1 VLDASVARKRRV
13 EKLSLKTFGS
23 CPPSKVISS
32 GHLPPAVPLKKRKLS
47 AADPEAHSVSTSKV
61 SDSKLRIL
69 KSAVD
74 ILSAKRDGIPKQIRY
89 DPEIPM
95 TKAEASA
102 WRREQRR
109 LRNRESAAASRQ
121 KTRERITELEIELS
135 EWKSKFADLE
145 KKYSVLLKN
154 QQLGLVVQEPKDHV
168 RYPTMISPLVSPQV
182 PTPVIPLNVP
192 SLTSSV
198 SEYHD
203 ENHELVHGKDNK
215 VQHLI
220 ETISRLA

>member
-1 VLDASVARKRRV
+1 
-13 EKLSLKTFGS
+13 
-23 CPPSKVISS
+23 
-32 GHLPPAVPLKKRKLS
+32 
-47 AADPEAHSVSTSKV
+47 
-61 SDSKLRIL
+61 
-69 KSAVD
+69 
-74 ILSAKRDGIPKQIRY
+74 
-89 DPEIPM
+89 M

-135 EWKSKFADLE
+135 EWKNKFADLE
-145 KKYSVLLKN
+145 HKYKTLLTTQQPGLAAKELKN
-154 QQLGLVVQEPKDHV
+154 HV
-168 RYPTMISPLVSPQV
+168 RYPTVISPLVSPQV

-192 SLTSSV
+192 VLTSSV

-203 ENHELVHGKDNK
+203 ENQELAHDKDNK
-215 VQHLI
+215 VQHLF